1 MASRP
6 LYLLLLYLAS
16 ASSTV
21 DDVDINHLA
30 NVNTDFGLR
39 MYKVI
44 ASNSATSTY
53 GNIFFS
59 PFSISTAFAMLHL
72 GTNNNTRKEL
82 DDVMGFGN
90 TLADDDNVH
99 AVFEMLLESLLPQ
112 DDYYQLGIANR
123 LFAAK
128 DYEILESYVRNTQDY
143 YNAPTERLD
152 FINKGEQSRQYINEW
167 VETKTHD
174 KIKDF
179 FKPGVLNAATVVV
192 LVNAIYFKADWY
204 KEFDKELTRKEMF
217 TNYLGDAIEVDMMS
231 MTSHFLYGESSDLHA
246 KVLQI
251 FYDGDKTSMVLM
263 LPREGHTLA
272 DVINKL
278 DNNKLKET
286 LQSLRTNE
294 VIVKLPRFEIT
305 QDINLKP
312 VLQHMGIRDAFDSE
326 SADLSRINGKK
337 NLVVSEAI
345 HKAFIKVDE
354 TGTEAAAATGIGV
367 VATSAGGRRELPEFI
382 ADQPFLFMIRH
393 VETES
398 TLFIGRMGDPTKS
411 ESSVEA
417 VTGSTKAITSSCFV
431 VWFAVLF
438 LYILY

>member
-6 LYLLLLYLAS
+6 LSLLLLLLAS
-16 ASSTV
+16 SSATV
-21 DDVDINHLA
+21 DDVDIKHLA

-44 ASNSATSTY
+44 ASNSDPSTN

-72 GTNNNTRKEL
+72 GTNSNTRKEL

-90 TLADDDNVH
+90 TLKDDDDVH
-99 AVFEMLLESLLPQ
+99 AIYAMLLESLLPQ
-112 DDYYQLGIANR
+112 EDYYQLGIANG

-128 DYEILESYVRNTQDY
+128 DYEILESYVNNTQNY

-152 FINKGEQSRQYINEW
+152 FVTEGEQSRQYINKW

-179 FKPGVLNAATVVV
+179 FKPGVIDASTVLV
-192 LVNAIYFKADWY
+192 LVNAIYFKSDWY

-217 TNYLGDAIEVDMMS
+217 TNYLGNAVEVDMMS
-231 MTSHFLYGESSDLHA
+231 MTSHFLFGESSDLHA
-246 KVLQI
+246 KILQM

-263 LPREGHTLA
+263 LPLDGHTLA

-278 DNNKLKET
+278 DQDTLKET
-286 LQSLRTNE
+286 LGSLMTKE
-294 VIVKLPRFEIT
+294 VKVKLPRFEIT
-305 QDINLKP
+305 QDVNLKP
-312 VLQHMGIRDAFDSE
+312 VLQHMGIRDAFE
-326 SADLSRINGKK
+326 GGAADLSRINGKK

-354 TGTEAAAATGIGV
+354 TGTEAAAATGIV
-367 VATSAGGRRELPEFI
+367 VYESAAINEPQFI
-382 ADQPFLFMIRH
+382 ANQPFLFMIRH
-393 VETES
+393 TETES
-398 TLFIGRMGDPTKS
+398 TLFMGRMGDPTKS
-411 ESSVEA
+411 ESSVDDL
-417 VTGSTKAITSSCFV
+417 TDTTDSTVAIRSSCLII
-431 VWFAVLF
+431 WFAALF
-438 LYILY
+438 ILYI